1 MNKFFKILLF
11 LALPISIIAQ
21 NTPPEVTITGVQVDT
36 FFNRVTFFYDLTDAE
51 DTLLLVDLRIS
62 VDSGK
67 TFVVIPDNVSGDIGE
82 VSPGN
87 AQQIDWIYEPA
98 SLPVLNSQTPFKAK
112 IIARDFHPP
121 SIQTMVNLVD
131 SNRIKEDL
139 QWMEGV
145 RHRSAGAVLLQATKD
160 SLTTRF
166 QRLGLQSD
174 IQSFPYGNYTGQ
186 NIIGKKFGKL
196 RAQRVW
202 INDAHFDSVIGSPGA
217 DDNASGTVGMLE
229 VARILSQFNF
239 EESIS
244 FIGFDLEEAGLL
256 GSISYV
262 LNPPEHSQEISGVIN
277 LEMIGYYSDLPN
289 SQTLPPGFDILFP
302 AASDSVKA
310 QENKGNFITNVGNE
324 NSSALVSLFKS
335 SAQTWVPDLR
345 VIDVI
350 TPGNGQITPDLRRS
364 DHAPF
369 WDAGFQALMITDGS
383 EFRNSNYHTPGD
395 LVSTLDIHFLTN
407 VVKTT
412 VATLAAAAIP
422 IHSGE
427 SQSDYFTIPDVIS
440 TARMNKVNTF
450 TFGPVIPNPT
460 SDFWSVPYQLKEIMD
475 VTLTL
480 IGPDGSV
487 LSNQQRKK
495 QLPGFYTWHSTDLP
509 GAKEASLEGMYLIQ
523 MTGRDLWGQS
533 HSETLKIIRI
543 HHQH

>member
-51 DTLLLVDLRIS
+51 DTLLLVYLRIS

-67 TFVVIPDNVSGDIGE
+67 TFVVIQDNVSGDIGE

-87 AQQIDWIYEPA
+87 AQQIDWMYEPA

-229 VARILSQFNF
+229 VARILSQFKF

-244 FIGFDLEEAGLL
+244 FIGFD
-256 GSISYV
+256 
-262 LNPPEHSQEISGVIN
+262 
-277 LEMIGYYSDLPN
+277 
-289 SQTLPPGFDILFP
+289 F
-302 AASDSVKA
+302 
-310 QENKGNFITNVGNE
+310 
-324 NSSALVSLFKS
+324 
-335 SAQTWVPDLR
+335 
-345 VIDVI
+345 
-350 TPGNGQITPDLRRS
+350 
-364 DHAPF
+364 
-369 WDAGFQALMITDGS
+369 
-383 EFRNSNYHTPGD
+383 
-395 LVSTLDIHFLTN
+395 
-407 VVKTT
+407 
-412 VATLAAAAIP
+412 
-422 IHSGE
+422 
-427 SQSDYFTIPDVIS
+427 
-440 TARMNKVNTF
+440 
-450 TFGPVIPNPT
+450 
-460 SDFWSVPYQLKEIMD
+460 
-475 VTLTL
+475 
-480 IGPDGSV
+480 
-487 LSNQQRKK
+487 
-495 QLPGFYTWHSTDLP
+495 
-509 GAKEASLEGMYLIQ
+509 
-523 MTGRDLWGQS
+523 
-533 HSETLKIIRI
+533 
-543 HHQH
+543 